1 MTSLT
6 IFANFRID
14 SEERLIRM
22 QDSFHSFCEADIEM
36 WVVNIR
42 GQLKNEAAEFLKKN
56 LGGRLKLF
64 ELESKNG
71 WFHDSRQMLHEIN
84 SEYVFYWIEDH
95 LCLAGVDYFNQV
107 VSEMKILDAEYL
119 LYSWFHQGEA
129 LKSYSCLPS
138 VDGKTIIKVD
148 YDAKMHRQ
156 RIGILNK
163 NKLFPTYIIS
173 CTAIFN
179 VKLFKKVVATNDPIF
194 KRYPKDSP
202 FDFEKSQR
210 YTHWLPIRVAQTK
223 LEFFAPI
230 DDDQGRVGYSL
241 IARGLYPSR
250 VLRESILK
258 VRNSYLGITPPLF
271 VTRLLFNLREE
282 INIFYAWVK
291 NGRD

>member
-1 MTSLT
+1 MGLMTV
-6 IFANFRID
+6 FANFRID

-22 QDSFHSFCEADIEM
+22 QDSFRSFCEADIEM

-42 GQLKNEAAEFLKKN
+42 GSLKNEAAEFLKTN

-84 SEYVFYWIEDH
+84 SEYVFFWIEDH
-95 LCLAGVDYFNQV
+95 LCLSGVNYFNQV
-107 VSEMKILDAEYL
+107 VSEMKVLDAEYL

-138 VDGKTIIKVD
+138 VDGNTIIKVD
-148 YDAKMHRQ
+148 YDAKRHRQ
-156 RIGILNK
+156 RMDMLKN
-163 NKLFPTYIIS
+163 NKLCPTYIIS

-179 VKLFKKVVATNDPIF
+179 LKLFKKVIVTNDPIL
-194 KRYPKDSP
+194 KRYPKHSP

-258 VRNSYLGITPPLF
+258 VRNSYLGIMPPFF
-271 VTRLLFNLREE
+271 VTHLLFNLRED